1 MKCSQRKVKNEQKLI
16 KDDSKR
22 IKKWRKDYQNKRSDV
37 NPDSPDFMKEIKF
50 PEMCLYNI
58 HGKNGRKN
66 LKTIIEIDGDL
77 NKTIGPLETTK
88 KYNTNLKKNNALLQK
103 KRGLSQYVEVEPRT
117 SGRHGT
123 EIRKEKAINLKES
136 KKINSTLQKRIKKIL
151 DRNKK
156 KTR

>member
-88 KYNTNLKKNNALLQK
+88 K
-103 KRGLSQYVEVEPRT
+103 
-117 SGRHGT
+117 
-123 EIRKEKAINLKES
+123 I
-136 KKINSTLQKRIKKIL
+136 
-151 DRNKK
+151 
-156 KTR
+156 